1 MSRKADRFR
10 EGVHSARMAMRQE
23 AAGRGLPRKEVVEM
37 KLESKVGVRSQRAL
51 HFSTKRL
58 GLVCGQNCDKEV

>member
-1 MSRKADRFR
+1 
-10 EGVHSARMAMRQE
+10 MRQE

-51 HFSTKRL
+51 HFSTKCL
-58 GLVCGQNCDKEV
+58 GLVCGQNCGWKGRVLGDREKCK

>member
-1 MSRKADRFR
+1 
-10 EGVHSARMAMRQE
+10 MRQE

-51 HFSTKRL
+51 HFSTKCL